1 MKPKRYKD
9 IEQVHRDHA
18 ERGERARE
26 RLREFARVPPTEYFY
41 ELAYCLLT
49 PQSSAVNADTAVA
62 RLKELSFF
70 ERGGDPTPVLR
81 QRDAYIRFHN
91 TKARRLLTVREQFP
105 VIAARLAATP
115 HGVPPT
121 TPQGLSQEIPQAATL
136 VTPEG
141 TTRGTT
147 RGTASGTP
155 QVMPLAMPSAA
166 PTASPGSA
174 PTEEVLALRDWMIA
188 HVNGLG
194 RKEAAHFLRNIGYR
208 GLAILDRHILRNLTY
223 HGVLRTMPTSLTPA
237 RYSIIEGL
245 VRQFAAD
252 TGIDMDELDLLF
264 WSRETGEIR
273 K

>member
-1 MKPKRYKD
+1 MKPKRYRY
-9 IEQVHRDHA
+9 IGEIHRDHA
-18 ERGERARE
+18 ERGERAQQ
-26 RLREFARVPPTEYFY
+26 RLREYAAVPASEYFY

-49 PQSSAVNADTAVA
+49 PQSSAVNADTAIG
-62 RLKELSFF
+62 RLKALSFL

-81 QRDAYIRFHN
+81 QGDAYIRFHN
-91 TKARRLLTVREQFP
+91 TKARRLQAVRDQFP

-115 HGVPPT
+115 
-121 TPQGLSQEIPQAATL
+121 
-136 VTPEG
+136 
-141 TTRGTT
+141 
-147 RGTASGTP
+147 
-155 QVMPLAMPSAA
+155 PSA
-166 PTASPGSA
+166 PP
-174 PTEEVLALRDWMIA
+174 EDVLALRDWLIG

-223 HGVLRTMPTSLTPA
+223 HGVLRSMPVSLTPA

-245 VRQFAAD
+245 VRQFAGD
-252 TGIDMDELDLLF
+252 IGIDMDELDLLF

>member
-115 HGVPPT
+115 HGTPT
-121 TPQGLSQEIPQAATL
+121 G
-136 VTPEG
+136 
-141 TTRGTT
+141 
-147 RGTASGTP
+147 
-155 QVMPLAMPSAA
+155 
-166 PTASPGSA
+166 A